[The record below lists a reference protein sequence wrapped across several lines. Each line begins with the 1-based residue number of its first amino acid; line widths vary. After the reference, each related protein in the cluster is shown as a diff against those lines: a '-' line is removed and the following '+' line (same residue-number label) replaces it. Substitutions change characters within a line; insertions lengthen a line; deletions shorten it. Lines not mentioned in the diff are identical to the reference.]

1 MSFEICTF
9 EYSDL
14 YDGIDTVEPENV
26 VKEFMKQYTR
36 YLSPEYY
43 PEEEVWFSRGRTW
56 LAYSD
61 KTGGD
66 KPMMVMLIGPGTITD
81 ELIAQI
87 KDSVAKLYIK
97 FCADCFKVLS
107 KERARKWTVCHECA
121 NA

>member
-14 YDGIDTVEPENV
+14 YDGIDTVKPEEV
-26 VKEFMKQYTR
+26 ITEFMKQYTR

-66 KPMMVMLIGPGTITD
+66 KPMKVMLMGPITD

-87 KDSVAKLYIK
+87 KQAVRVLYVK
-97 FCADCFKVLS
+97 RCEDCGKEIS
-107 KERARKWTVCHECA
+107 KERSRKWALCEPCA

>member
-66 KPMMVMLIGPGTITD
+66 KPMKVMLMGPITD

-87 KDSVAKLYIK
+87 KETVSKIYIK
-97 FCADCFKVLS
+97 KCFDCGKEMPKEDSRVWDVCKVCRNL
-107 KERARKWTVCHECA
+107 
-121 NA
+121 